1 MLRYLYN
8 DRTMGY
14 SELVRAAREI
24 ESDLE
29 ENKSDMIKSKVT
41 LFESNTE
48 ESAIELLM
56 KQPGGSKTI

>member
-1 MLRYLYN
+1 
-8 DRTMGY
+8 MGY

-29 ENKSDMIKSKVT
+29 ENKSDMTKSKVAV
-41 LFESNTE
+41 FESNTE

-56 KQPGGSKTI
+56 KQPGGPKTI